1 MSKISQQ
8 QVEAAVTEMAR
19 QDITFANCD
28 ASWQKRTMLAALE
41 AALSIA
47 PTVSAKALIT
57 VEEYVDGYCW
67 RGDEGDYTP
76 NEHEKALLIDALHG
90 AVEEVSA
97 DFVFASRHNDGTGQC
112 ESVDIGSTT
121 LRKLREKLSAQDCEA
136 TP

>member
-1 MSKISQQ
+1 MSKISDATIG
-8 QVEAAVTEMAR
+8 VALEAF
-19 QDITFANCD
+19 D
-28 ASWQKRTMLAALE
+28 QKLGYSKIERMRAALE
-41 AALSIA
+41 AAFHTHPSTAVKTLM
-47 PTVSAKALIT
+47 T

-67 RGDEGDYTP
+67 RGDDGDYTP

-112 ESVDIGSTT
+112 EAVDIGSTT
-121 LRKLREKLSAQDCEA
+121 LRKLREKLSAKDCEV